1 MIDLSTA
8 LVRFVWLM
16 TEDVRQMNRPPIEEA
31 LGIELD
37 AIRLGTVD
45 PAIGTLLRN
54 LSVLEPDE
62 SWRRDLLAAT
72 LDWGVLFESG
82 VAQATPTQTAAGLA
96 QDIRD
101 IQSADTGKPI
111 LGEPASD
118 DDPARE
124 AVGSITKVVGRGRGG
139 IEIERTGL
147 ILGQTQTHPGRRPV
161 QCR

>member
-1 MIDLSTA
+1 
-8 LVRFVWLM
+8 M

-45 PAIGTLLRN
+45 PAIDTLLRN

-82 VAQATPTQTAAGLA
+82 VAQANPTQTAAGLA

-101 IQSADTGKPI
+101 IQSADTGKPV
-111 LGEPASD
+111 LGEPASG
-118 DDPARE
+118 DDPAR
-124 AVGSITKVVGRGRGG
+124 RGG
-139 IEIERTGL
+139 E
-147 ILGQTQTHPGRRPV
+147 PA
-161 QCR
+161 CK